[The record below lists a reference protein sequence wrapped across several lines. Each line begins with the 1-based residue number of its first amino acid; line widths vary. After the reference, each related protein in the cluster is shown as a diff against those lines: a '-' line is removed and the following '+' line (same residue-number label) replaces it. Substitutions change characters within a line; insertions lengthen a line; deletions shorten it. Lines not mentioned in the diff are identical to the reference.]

1 MKPAEFWDP
10 DLTPYET
17 NLWILEFSKQGI
29 IMAWNYALMNRLG
42 KTKDFPKS
50 PLTLIGDAKRL
61 RKMTDQESIA
71 NVKRFFEN
79 AEKRKQK

>member
-17 NLWILEFSKQGI
+17 NLWILEFSKQGLV
-29 IMAWNYALMNRLG
+29 MAWNNALMNRLG
-42 KTKDFPKS
+42 KTNKFPKS
-50 PLTLIGDAKRL
+50 PLSVIGESKRL

-71 NVKRFFEN
+71 NVKAFFEK
-79 AEKRKQK
+79 AEKRKKK